1 MNTLRLNFNIYFLFF
16 FSFLILFSTKV
27 ISQKEDHIW
36 YFGSHAGL
44 DFNSTSTNVLHN
56 SALLTYDNSSTV
68 SDSAGNLL
76 FYSDGKSI
84 YNKLHALM
92 HNGNGLSGTNNSG
105 QSSLIVP
112 VPGSQS
118 YYMFYFGDFG
128 QTPLY
133 YSIIDM
139 SLQSGLGSVVQK
151 NVPLFSVSTEK
162 LAVHYDCNSEVFKIV
177 THQVNSNSFY
187 VYKIDLNGLDT
198 IPVISSIGDVQS
210 SGPWGIVNDAS
221 GQLSISPDG
230 AKIVS
235 VMYASG
241 TVEFFDFDFNTGTVT
256 NRIYKGNINHAW
268 GAEFSS
274 DNSKVYISEW
284 GGEGIYQFDVSSGD
298 SSIIAN
304 TFNYVGSVVTGF
316 GLSAGFLQ
324 RGPDAK
330 IYIAK
335 WNSDYI
341 GVINDPNV
349 YGFGC
354 NVQDDAIFLGPGFST
369 AGLSRNV
376 SKRCFTTSLS
386 EYANKND
393 QITYYNA
400 DSKCIYVTFQN
411 HEQELKDIKIEV
423 YDALGKLVSVHVS
436 EGINQ
441 IMIPAINLKKGI
453 YFVRTDIMSKYYT
466 SKTIVY

>member
-1 MNTLRLNFNIYFLFF
+1 MNTVRINFNIYFWFF
-16 FSFLILFSTKV
+16 LIVSILFSNLAV
-27 ISQKEDHIW
+27 SQKEDYIW

-44 DFNSTSTNVLHN
+44 DFNSSSANVLHN
-56 SALLTYDNSSTV
+56 SSLLTYDNSSTV

-84 YNKLHALM
+84 YNKLHSFM
-92 HNGNGLSGTNNSG
+92 HNGSGLLGTNNSG

-112 VPGSQS
+112 VPGSHS

-133 YSIIDM
+133 YSLIDM

-162 LAVHYDCNSEVFKIV
+162 LAVHYDCNSESFKIV
-177 THQVNSNSFY
+177 THQVNTNSFY

-198 IPVISSIGDVQS
+198 VPVISSIGDVQS

-230 AKIVS
+230 TSIVS

-241 TVEFFDFDFNTGTVT
+241 TVEFFDFDFNTGTVS
-256 NRIYKGNINHAW
+256 NRFYKGYINHAW

-284 GGEGIYQFDVSSGD
+284 GGEGIYQFDIVSGD
-298 SSIIAN
+298 SSIIAS

-316 GLSAGFLQ
+316 GLSVGFLQ
-324 RGPDAK
+324 RGPDSK

-335 WNSDYI
+335 WNSGYI

-349 YGFGC
+349 YGLGC

-369 AGLSRNV
+369 AGLSRNA
-376 SKRCFTTSLS
+376 STRCFTTSLS
-386 EYANKND
+386 ENANKND
-393 QITYYNA
+393 HITYYNA
-400 DSKCIYVTFQN
+400 DSKCIYITFRN
-411 HEQELKDIKIEV
+411 HEHELKEIKIEV
-423 YDALGKLVSVHVS
+423 YNALGKLVSVHVS
-436 EGINQ
+436 EGLKQ
-441 IMIPAINLKKGI
+441 IMIPAINFKKGI
-453 YFVRTDIMSKYYT
+453 YFIRTDIKSKSFT
-466 SKTIVY
+466 SKTMVY